1 MAEFIH
7 LTTIIYKPVIALLIA
22 LSCGLA
28 IPFSFAPHGLV
39 FIEVMSLAIMFFI
52 VKPQTRR
59 FASTLWFAF
68 GIGMFGYGVWWIQV
82 SVHQFGLPLYSFSV
96 TVTAGLIVVQ
106 ALHIALFGWLIQPLL
121 VGRHRFFAL
130 FGIPATWVLIEF
142 LRSWFGSGFPW
153 LLLGYAHTGTVL
165 GGFAPIG
172 GAHLV
177 SFIVVY
183 LAIALKLMFMRRDV
197 VVAASAIVIICVAFG
212 AKLIDWNEGQPKIP
226 KTVALVQGAV
236 PQEIKWHPDVRQP
249 SIELHQKLS
258 EPYWQGDVIVW
269 PETAIP
275 AFPDEVPEVIQSL
288 GKRVASEKA
297 VLLVGMPTRSIEQD
311 GELRRRY
318 YNSLLHISEG
328 ATLTASGISYS
339 KRHLVPFGEFMPFD
353 ALLRP
358 ITDLL
363 NVPMS
368 DFSAGAPQQSSLVAD
383 DIIFGASIC
392 YEDAY
397 AELVR
402 DALPAANVLVNISN
416 DAWFGATIAPHQHLQ
431 ISQMRALELG
441 RYMLRATNTG
451 ISAVIDDKG
460 QVIAKSKQFVPQALS
475 AKFSLLNGV
484 TPFARFGT
492 TPIFFWCVLSAIV
505 IFVQNRRSQE

>member
-1 MAEFIH
+1 MKALEGIRQGGAARE
-7 LTTIIYKPVIALLIA
+7 TISGLLGQA
-22 LSCGLA
+22 TQHDGVERRARLFGQRSRR
-28 IPFSFAPHGLV
+28 APG
-39 FIEVMSLAIMFFI
+39 
-52 VKPQTRR
+52 
-59 FASTLWFAF
+59 
-68 GIGMFGYGVWWIQV
+68 V
-82 SVHQFGLPLYSFSV
+82 SVREVGDEQSG
-96 TVTAGLIVVQ
+96 AGR
-106 ALHIALFGWLIQPLL
+106 G
-121 VGRHRFFAL
+121 
-130 FGIPATWVLIEF
+130 
-142 LRSWFGSGFPW
+142 
-153 LLLGYAHTGTVL
+153 
-165 GGFAPIG
+165 
-172 GAHLV
+172 
-177 SFIVVY
+177 
-183 LAIALKLMFMRRDV
+183 
-197 VVAASAIVIICVAFG
+197 
-212 AKLIDWNEGQPKIP
+212 
-226 KTVALVQGAV
+226 
-236 PQEIKWHPDVRQP
+236 
-249 SIELHQKLS
+249 
-258 EPYWQGDVIVW
+258 EPRGCG
-269 PETAIP
+269 
-275 AFPDEVPEVIQSL
+275 EVPEVIQSL